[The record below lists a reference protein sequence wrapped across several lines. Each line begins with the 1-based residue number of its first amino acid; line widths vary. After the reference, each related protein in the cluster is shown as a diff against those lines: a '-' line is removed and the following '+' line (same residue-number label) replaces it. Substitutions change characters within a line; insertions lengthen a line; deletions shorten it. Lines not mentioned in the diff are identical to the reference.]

1 MQEMILILPFTQEVC
16 SILYFY
22 IYLPFLS
29 LPLSQDE
36 YVDWVGASSYHFGT
50 TPPYKENTIPAPG
63 DFTAN
68 LNAAGLYAT
77 YAVSKNK
84 PMLIAETGAAYHP
97 NIPSGASELAIKQAW
112 WRQSIT
118 SLTFL
123 DQYPMV
129 KLFCMFEFSKLEG
142 DFGDDLRDFRVSH
155 SSLVRDAFQKD
166 FAGVKDRYVL
176 ATYVPPPPRQNYVGV
191 PTTTVIPQGN
201 GAISSSSL
209 TGLVVVASLLFYSYS
224 LL

>member
-1 MQEMILILPFTQEVC
+1 MF
-16 SILYFY
+16 S
-22 IYLPFLS
+22 
-29 LPLSQDE
+29 DD

-50 TPPYKENTIPAPG
+50 TPPYKENTIPAAG

-77 YAVSKNK
+77 YAIAKNK

-118 SLTFL
+118 SPTFL

-129 KLFCMFEFSKLEG
+129 KLFCMFEFAKLEG
-142 DFGDDLRDFRVSH
+142 DDGDDLRDFRVSH
-155 SSLVRDAFQKD
+155 NSLVRDAFQKD
-166 FAGVKDRYVL
+166 FTGVKDRYAL
-176 ATYVPPPPRQNYVGV
+176 ATYVPPPPTRQNLIGG
-191 PTTTVIPQGN
+191 PAATVTQGN

-209 TGLVVVASLLFYSYS
+209 TVLVVVASLLFYSYS